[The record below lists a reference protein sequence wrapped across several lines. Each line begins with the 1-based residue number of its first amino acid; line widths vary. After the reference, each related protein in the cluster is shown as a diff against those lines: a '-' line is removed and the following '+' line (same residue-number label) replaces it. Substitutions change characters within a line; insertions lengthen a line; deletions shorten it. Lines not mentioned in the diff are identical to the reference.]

1 MGISLSEIIPQYKIN
16 LHNPDTWHNLHDDCR
31 MPFRFSL
38 LYLKSVVE
46 LQAKKKVITG
56 FSSYDLDKTV

>member
-1 MGISLSEIIPQYKIN
+1 MGGSLSEIIPRYKIN
-16 LHNPDTWHNLHDDCR
+16 LRNPDTWHNLHDGCR
-31 MPFRFSL
+31 MALRFSL

-56 FSSYDLDKTV
+56 FSSCDLDETV